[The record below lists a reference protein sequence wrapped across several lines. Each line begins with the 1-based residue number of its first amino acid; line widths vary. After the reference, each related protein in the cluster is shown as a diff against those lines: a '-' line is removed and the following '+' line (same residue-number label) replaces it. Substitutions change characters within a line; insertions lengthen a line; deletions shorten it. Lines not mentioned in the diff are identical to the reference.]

1 MPIGA
6 ENIGTAYVRVI
17 ADGKDFDL
25 GDMFDGIEGD
35 ADKGGRR
42 LSQAYQKGFIEEWKK
57 APNQKA
63 LDEALRNSLIRGD
76 SARMFTASRQFQR
89 FRDSLIKEYGEIGRR
104 AGDNLDRQL
113 MSGRLDISGFKA
125 RLNDLSRDLVQAEN
139 ELNREGM
146 KQRENEWRRHLA
158 HIAALE
164 EDALRD
170 RRAGLELDTAY
181 RLNRLFDMRKEVE
194 AQREL
199 AFLTRAFRENE
210 QRDIKRLTALYRET
224 RSEIELMQQG
234 ERRHSLTR
242 RELLENLRQVRLEM
256 ERNGTLTRGMAV
268 DIDRHRDALNRMN
281 PELNVY
287 RRNLT
292 NVADVTGAAFGRGS
306 RNNFLNFMGSVARS
320 TILAGVGLIN
330 LAGYFSGLARR
341 IADAGSIAGGFAVG
355 AREIAKGAA
364 IAIGGLGG
372 LFGIIGP
379 LLSILSQLGGI
390 MLALAASMGGALLG
404 AISGL
409 ASTLAF
415 GLGGGLAIAATGIVP
430 LVAGI
435 GVLSLAIKNADRDTK
450 QAIRSIGDE
459 FSGLGEV
466 AARSTFGNIEEQA
479 TRFKGVIGDLAPLV
493 EDIGKALSR
502 VGDNWLDMLESKGY
516 RDFRRALEDFL
527 PGAVENL
534 GNALGNALGG
544 LAGMF
549 RAAIPESQNFL
560 GWLDRIT
567 ERFNGWANSA
577 RGQSELA
584 TFFRR
589 ASDSAAELGGFM
601 LALTGLFAELF
612 DQANQPGN
620 GMFAS
625 MAEGLERWTQVLDDN
640 PDIMR
645 GWMDS
650 MEAFG
655 EFTGSVRDLLLE
667 LLSAGQQVGD
677 SLFST
682 MSNAIDGWVATLR
695 ANPDILR
702 SWYES
707 AEDFAGAIG
716 NVAVGFAQVFD
727 ALDNDFSR
735 GTITGVFNTLAG
747 AINLVSD
754 ALELVS
760 GLFGS
765 AGGDVLNFG
774 GQIGGAIITIGL
786 LHRALGAGTAASV
799 ASFVANLRDAEK
811 RMSALGGVARV
822 AAGAGGLLAFQQGT
836 QSTNDA
842 TSILLQTLGGAGAGF
857 ALGGPWGALIGGAA
871 GAAMAIFGDKTEE
884 AAGNVRDA
892 QQDFAT
898 MASTLDQI
906 TGAARQAT
914 REMVLQEA
922 AQEGL
927 VGQARNYG
935 ISARDLVSASLGFEG
950 AQARVNAALE
960 RGKTFTVAYRDEF
973 GGLNTMQ
980 VRTKA
985 QLEELT
991 TSLEAQGYEIDNVR
1005 KKAIDLAGADAIRK
1019 FVGESAGNW
1028 GTLTQK
1034 VRENY
1039 LATQDLSGLYG
1050 KLPTKK
1056 VTKIDAEGVP
1066 PTISGVAKVAA
1077 KYDLLP
1083 GQVKTLLEVMGVDLS
1098 VRDIIKLQRELDD
1111 TDRKRPKPKVDVDK
1125 SAADRAVNS
1134 LKGDLDFVGRIH
1146 KIPKVSVDAGAA
1158 LGTLGS
1164 VRAGIDAIKDKTV
1177 TIRVN
1182 TVRTGPG
1189 GQGGGYAPTANGG
1202 TFYNA
1207 QTRLIGEAGP
1217 EAVVPLARNLNLVD
1231 PSVRWLSAIAQGKMS
1246 VGTSTPSKMVSA
1258 DNWQIVSNASDPEV
1272 VAREVFDRLAGAGY

>member
-25 GDMFDGIEGD
+25 ADMFEGHEGD

-42 LSQAYQKGFIEEWKK
+42 LSQAYQKGFIEEWQK
-57 APNQKA
+57 APNRTKLQNA
-63 LDEALRNSLIRGD
+63 L
-76 SARMFTASRQFQR
+76 
-89 FRDSLIKEYGEIGRR
+89 RDSLIKGDSAKMFTATKQWQQFRDGLVKEYGEIGRR
-104 AGDNLDRQL
+104 AGDNLEKELIGGLDVSQL
-113 MSGRLDISGFKA
+113 QGRLKNL
-125 RLNDLSRDLVQAEN
+125 RRDLAKAET
-139 ELNREGM
+139 ELNREAFAE
-146 KQRENEWRRHLA
+146 RENDWKRHLA

-164 EDALRD
+164 EDAARD
-170 RRAGLELDTAY
+170 RRATAMLDTAY

-210 QRDIKRLTALYRET
+210 QRDVKRLAALYRET

-242 RELLENLRQVRLEM
+242 KELLDNLKQVRAEM
-256 ERNGTLTRGMAV
+256 ERNGSLTRAMSV
-268 DIDRHRDALNRMN
+268 DIDRHRDALLRMN

-287 RRNLT
+287 RRNLVG
-292 NVADVTGAAFGRGS
+292 VADATGTAFGRGS
-306 RNNFLNFMGSVARS
+306 RNNFLNFMGSVARA
-320 TILAGVGLIN
+320 TILAGAGLID
-330 LAGYFSGLARR
+330 LAGYFTGLTRR
-341 IADAGSIAGGFAVG
+341 MRDAGSFAGAFAVG
-355 AREIAKGAA
+355 AREIAKGGA
-364 IAIGGLGG
+364 IAVGGLAG

-404 AISGL
+404 AISAL
-409 ASTLAF
+409 SSTLAF

-435 GVLSLAIKNADRDTK
+435 GVLTLAIKNADKDTK
-450 QAIRSIGDE
+450 ASIKSITDE

-466 AARSTFGNIEEQA
+466 ASRSTFANIDEQA
-479 TRFKGVIGDLAPLV
+479 TRFKRVLGDLAPLV
-493 EDIGKALSR
+493 RNIGTALSR

-516 RDFRRALEDFL
+516 RDFRRALEDYL
-527 PGAVENL
+527 PGAVESL

-620 GMFAS
+620 GLFAS
-625 MAEGLERWTQVLDDN
+625 MADGLERWTKVLDDN

-682 MSNAIDGWVATLR
+682 MSSAIDGWVTTLR
-695 ANPDILR
+695 NNPDILR
-702 SWYES
+702 NWYDS
-707 AEDFAGAIG
+707 AQDFAGAIG
-716 NVAVGFAQVFD
+716 NVAVGFGKVFD

-735 GTITGVFNTLAG
+735 GVITGVFETLAG
-747 AINLVSD
+747 AI
-754 ALELVS
+754 ELVS
-760 GLFGS
+760 GALETVASMFGS
-765 AGGDVLNFG
+765 ADGAVLTFTG
-774 GQIGGAIITIGL
+774 TLAGAVIGIGILQKALGGA
-786 LHRALGAGTAASV
+786 ALTGSLSTLV
-799 ASFVANLRDAEK
+799 TNLRDAEK
-811 RMSALGGVARV
+811 RMSALGGIART
-822 AAGAGGLLAFQQGT
+822 AAGAGGLLAFYEGT
-836 QSTNDA
+836 KQSNDA
-842 TSILLQTLGGAGAGF
+842 AGILLQTLGGAGAGF

-871 GAAMAIFGDKTEE
+871 GAAMAIFGRETEE
-884 AAGNVRDA
+884 AGSNVRNA

-922 AQEGL
+922 AQSG
-927 VGQARNYG
+927 VIGQARNFG
-935 ISARDLVSASLGFEG
+935 ITARDLVSASLGFEG

-985 QLEELT
+985 QLDELT
-991 TSLEAQGYEIDNVR
+991 ASLEAQGYEIDNVR
-1005 KKAIDLAGADAIRK
+1005 KSAIDLAGADAIRK
-1019 FVGESAGNW
+1019 FVGENAANW
-1028 GTLTQK
+1028 GSLTQK

-1050 KLPTKK
+1050 KLPAKK

-1083 GQVKTLLEVMGVDLS
+1083 KQVETLLQVMGVDLS
-1098 VRDIIKLQRELDD
+1098 VRDILKLQRELDE
-1111 TDRKRPKPKVDVDK
+1111 TDRKRPRPKIDVDK
-1125 SAADRAVNS
+1125 SAADKGITG
-1134 LKGDLDFVGRIH
+1134 LKGDLDFVGRMH
-1146 KIPKVSVDAGAA
+1146 KVPKVSVDAGAA
-1158 LGTLGS
+1158 LGTLGN
-1164 VRAGIDAIKDKTV
+1164 VRAGIDSIRDKTV

-1182 TVRTGPG
+1182 TIRTGPG
-1189 GQGGGYAPTANGG
+1189 GQGDGYAPTANGG

-1207 QTRLIGEAGP
+1207 QRRLIGEAGP

-1231 PSVRWLSAIAQGKMS
+1231 PSVRWLSAIAQGKMM
-1246 VGTSTPSKMVSA
+1246 VNGTPPKTISA
-1258 DNWQIVSNASDPEV
+1258 DGWTIISNSPDPEV
-1272 VAREVFDRLAGAGY
+1272 VAREAFDRLAGAGY